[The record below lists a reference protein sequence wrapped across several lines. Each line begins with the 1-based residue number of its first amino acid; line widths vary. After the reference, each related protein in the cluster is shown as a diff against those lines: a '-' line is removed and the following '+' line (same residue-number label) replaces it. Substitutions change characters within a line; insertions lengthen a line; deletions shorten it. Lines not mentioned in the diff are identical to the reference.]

1 MDFSHN
7 ERLFLAFAVALGLIV
22 AGAGNALFGPRA
34 QWIRLLMACVGLV
47 VSVAAGLALIPES
60 VETLALP
67 GVGLLLLLLL
77 AQSGTLRRSLA
88 SVCHQ
93 LRKPRLAWGLVAL
106 ARVGLLGVEFTRFD
120 AVEQA
125 GLNEHEAWL
134 KLQEVSPY
142 VADDSR
148 TANTDRGSAIHLL
161 TTAEAKTA
169 ELLLVSE
176 TQTLQSTHLDDYVI
190 RRGPADDNSNCHG
203 WVFTGG
209 KYAILGHEVDTILL
223 ENEYQPAI
231 IPHAGDLCVYRNE
244 SNAILHTAL
253 VRSVFDDGTVLVEGK
268 WGHLGVFLHSVQ
280 HSVYGTHFG
289 FYHSARSTHLLSS
302 IP

>member
-1 MDFSHN
+1 MEFSHN
-7 ERLFLAFAVALGLIV
+7 DRLFLAFSAALGFIV

-34 QWIRLLMACVGLV
+34 RWIRSLMAGAGLA
-47 VSVAAGLALIPES
+47 VSVGAGSALIPES
-60 VETLALP
+60 VYALALS
-67 GVGLLLLLLL
+67 GFGLLFLLIL
-77 AQSGTLRRSLA
+77 AQSGMFQRSLTC
-88 SVCHQ
+88 VCHQ

-106 ARVGLLGVEFTRFD
+106 AGFGLLGFEFARFD
-120 AVEQA
+120 GVEAA
-125 GLNEHEAWL
+125 GLDEHDAWL
-134 KLQEVSPY
+134 KLQETTPY

-148 TANTDRGSAIHLL
+148 AAKTDRGSAIHLL
-161 TTAEAKTA
+161 TTAEAKSA
-169 ELLLVSE
+169 ELLLASE
-176 TQTLQSTHLDDYVI
+176 TQTLQSTRLDDYVI

-209 KYAILGHEVDTILL
+209 KYAILGHEVATILVD
-223 ENEYQPAI
+223 NEYRPAP

-253 VRSVFDDGTVLVEGK
+253 VRSVFDDGTILVEGK

-280 HSVYGTHFG
+280 HSVYGTHFD
-289 FYHSARSTHLLSS
+289 FYHSARSTHLLGS